1 MKVDLAYT
9 GNIDPN
15 SMIEDAKEARRTLE
29 TGSGK
34 GSHMRGWLDLPHSTT
49 EKDLQALA
57 DTAREIRQNDAL
69 LVLGIGGSNLG
80 AQAVIDALVSP
91 FASDFPVLFGGNHLD
106 PDYHATLLDHL
117 SETRY
122 CVNVISKSGNT
133 MEPAIALRL
142 FRQDLI
148 NRFGREEAAR
158 LLFVTTGSKT
168 GALNDLVHVEGL
180 TTFVVPEDVGGRFS
194 VLSPVGLLPIAVA
207 GLDIVALLDGARE
220 ISKILR
226 ADDNDTADS
235 NPALA
240 YAAYRLAC
248 YRAGKKNEVLVSFT
262 PRLRSLCEWW
272 RQLFGES
279 EGKDGKGIIP
289 AASTYTTDL
298 HSMGQWMQEG
308 ERTVLGT
315 FIDVETSGDLVIPT
329 SSNDIDGLEYLAGR
343 PLREVNRTAVKGA
356 IRTHRDGGVPCA
368 RIEIPSLDAKNLGAL
383 LYMFEYA
390 CGISAYA
397 MGVNPFDQPGVESF
411 KKNIRELL

>member
-15 SMIEDAKEARRTLE
+15 STIEEAREARRTLE

-34 GSHMRGWLDLPHSTT
+34 GSHMRGWLNLPRRTT
-49 EKDLQALA
+49 KKDLLSLA
-57 DTAREIRQNDAL
+57 DTAREIRRNDAL
-69 LVLGIGGSNLG
+69 VVLGIGGSNLG

-91 FASDFPVLFGGNHLD
+91 FASDFPIFFGGNHLD
-106 PDYHATLLDHL
+106 PDYHTALLDHL
-117 SETRY
+117 SDKRY

-142 FRQDLI
+142 FRQDLTD
-148 NRFGREEAAR
+148 RFGPEEAGK
-158 LLFVTTGSKT
+158 LVLVTTGSKT
-168 GALNDLVHVEGL
+168 GCLNDIARVEGL

-194 VLSPVGLLPIAVA
+194 VLTPVGLLPMAVA
-207 GLDIVALLDGARE
+207 GLDVGSLVDGARE
-220 ISKILR
+220 ISEILR

-279 EGKDGKGIIP
+279 EGKDGKGIFP
-289 AASTYTTDL
+289 ATSTYTTDL
-298 HSMGQWMQEG
+298 HSMGQWMQDG
-308 ERTVLGT
+308 ERNVMET
-315 FIDVETSGDLVIPT
+315 FIDIVASGDLIIPA
-329 SSNDIDGLEYLAGR
+329 SSSDMDGLGHLAGR
-343 PLREVNRTAVKGA
+343 PMREVNRTAVEGA
-356 IRTHRDGGVPCA
+356 IRAHRDGGVPCA
-368 RIEIPSLDAKNLGAL
+368 RIEIPSLDARNMGAL

-397 MGVNPFDQPGVESF
+397 MGVNPFDQPGVEAF
-411 KKNIRELL
+411 KKNMKDLL